1 MLGLRSPRS
10 LRVCR
15 ALTID
20 DHSNE
25 RPVLLTTGFFRNVKS
40 PAAVVQHADPE
51 TLMPEPRFLT
61 DVALAIPLV
70 HELWL
75 NWRAIL
81 AEIDAFTT
89 RFNDPFVEY
98 PRYRIRDG
106 GPFLYENEWKVLPT
120 TIIDGEALDATIDSP
135 IGATDTDLKRRHA
148 ELLARV
154 RGGMPTLDRIL
165 SPAERAGF
173 CANGFISRI
182 KPGTVL
188 QPHTGWVG
196 DWLRVHIGLRTDPGA
211 TITVGDETRTW
222 TDGGILAFRDGGPWL
237 HSVVHRGTRERLI
250 ISTDLRIAMLAPAFE
265 RMGIDMRSLA
275 PFVSGRTT
283 AAFEAAA
290 WQAGPPPGHQ

>member
-1 MLGLRSPRS
+1 
-10 LRVCR
+10 
-15 ALTID
+15 LTID

-135 IGATDTDLKRRHA
+135 IGATDLPP
-148 ELLARV
+148 L
-154 RGGMPTLDRIL
+154 
-165 SPAERAGF
+165 
-173 CANGFISRI
+173 NGTAS
-182 KPGTVL
+182 
-188 QPHTGWVG
+188 
-196 DWLRVHIGLRTDPGA
+196 
-211 TITVGDETRTW
+211 
-222 TDGGILAFRDGGPWL
+222 
-237 HSVVHRGTRERLI
+237 RERI
-250 ISTDLRIAMLAPAFE
+250 WGWSKPR
-265 RMGIDMRSLA
+265 
-275 PFVSGRTT
+275 
-283 AAFEAAA
+283 EATNATRKE
-290 WQAGPPPGHQ
+290 GTG